1 MLDYT
6 IFGESHGPAVGVLV
20 TGAAPGLPVDREII
34 ARELERR
41 APGGPLAT
49 ARHEPDRLH
58 ILSGVYQGFTT
69 GDPICLVLENRD
81 ARSGDYEALR
91 NKPRPGHADYAAWVR
106 SGGHN
111 DPRGGGAY
119 SGRLTA
125 PLVAAGAM
133 VNAWLKEQD
142 IELKAQVIDENAL
155 RQQAAEAKADGDS
168 VGGEIACTVTGLPA
182 GLGGPGWR
190 EAVESELAR
199 HLFAIPAV
207 KALGFGDGAALAHM
221 RGSRANDPLRT
232 DGTRIRTVT
241 NHNGGIN
248 GGVTNGMP
256 LTFTVTFK
264 PTPSIALPQDTVDLS
279 RMENCT
285 VAITGRHDPCIA
297 LRAAPIVEAA
307 AALALWRVLNPRGGG
322 LDTLRLQLDDVDRQL
337 VGLLVRRQELSR
349 DIGAYKAAHG
359 LPVRDP
365 EREAQVLRSR
375 GDLAPEHR
383 AEVERLYETLMAL
396 SREEPDFCG
405 PARQRQEHR
414 GAAVRQGPEPALCG
428 RGQVPGAEGG
438 PFRRRYLR
446 IKRRGIFPGPGV
458 PGSGGAVPP
467 GGHRPGHRRRRG
479 AAAGEPEA
487 AAGRGPGHLPG
498 PVPLGHPPHPA
509 AAGPSPADG

>member
-1 MLDYT
+1 M
-6 IFGESHGPAVGVLV
+6 
-20 TGAAPGLPVDREII
+20 
-34 ARELERR
+34 
-41 APGGPLAT
+41 
-49 ARHEPDRLH
+49 
-58 ILSGVYQGFTT
+58 
-69 GDPICLVLENRD
+69 
-81 ARSGDYEALR
+81 
-91 NKPRPGHADYAAWVR
+91 
-106 SGGHN
+106 
-111 DPRGGGAY
+111 
-119 SGRLTA
+119 
-125 PLVAAGAM
+125 
-133 VNAWLKEQD
+133 
-142 IELKAQVIDENAL
+142 
-155 RQQAAEAKADGDS
+155 
-168 VGGEIACTVTGLPA
+168 
-182 GLGGPGWR
+182 
-190 EAVESELAR
+190 ESELAR

-307 AALALWRVLNPRGGG
+307 AALALWRGLNPPG
-322 LDTLRLQLDDVDRQL
+322 LQLDDVDRQL

-396 SREEPDFCG
+396 SRE
-405 PARQRQEHR
+405 QQ
-414 GAAVRQGPEPALCG
+414 
-428 RGQVPGAEGG
+428 
-438 PFRRRYLR
+438 
-446 IKRRGIFPGPGV
+446 
-458 PGSGGAVPP
+458 S
-467 GGHRPGHRRRRG
+467 
-479 AAAGEPEA
+479 
-487 AAGRGPGHLPG
+487 
-498 PVPLGHPPHPA
+498 
-509 AAGPSPADG
+509 

>member
-1 MLDYT
+1 M
-6 IFGESHGPAVGVLV
+6 
-20 TGAAPGLPVDREII
+20 
-34 ARELERR
+34 
-41 APGGPLAT
+41 
-49 ARHEPDRLH
+49 
-58 ILSGVYQGFTT
+58 
-69 GDPICLVLENRD
+69 
-81 ARSGDYEALR
+81 
-91 NKPRPGHADYAAWVR
+91 
-106 SGGHN
+106 
-111 DPRGGGAY
+111 
-119 SGRLTA
+119 
-125 PLVAAGAM
+125 
-133 VNAWLKEQD
+133 
-142 IELKAQVIDENAL
+142 
-155 RQQAAEAKADGDS
+155 
-168 VGGEIACTVTGLPA
+168 
-182 GLGGPGWR
+182 
-190 EAVESELAR
+190 
-199 HLFAIPAV
+199 

-285 VAITGRHDPCIA
+285 VAVTGRHDPCIA

-307 AALALWRVLNPRGGG
+307 AALALWRVLDPRGGG

-396 SREEPDFCG
+396 SRE
-405 PARQRQEHR
+405 QQ
-414 GAAVRQGPEPALCG
+414 
-428 RGQVPGAEGG
+428 
-438 PFRRRYLR
+438 
-446 IKRRGIFPGPGV
+446 
-458 PGSGGAVPP
+458 S
-467 GGHRPGHRRRRG
+467 
-479 AAAGEPEA
+479 
-487 AAGRGPGHLPG
+487 
-498 PVPLGHPPHPA
+498 
-509 AAGPSPADG
+509 

>member
-34 ARELERR
+34 RRELERR

-58 ILSGVYQGFTT
+58 ILSGVYQGLTT

-111 DPRGGGAY
+111 DPRGGGPY

-125 PLVAAGAM
+125 PLVAAGTM
-133 VNAWLKEQD
+133 VKAWLKEQD
-142 IELKAQVIDENAL
+142 IQLTARVVDEAAL
-155 RQQAAEAKADGDS
+155 RQQAEAAKADGDS

-190 EAVESELAR
+190 EAVESEL
-199 HLFAIPAV
+199 
-207 KALGFGDGAALAHM
+207 

-232 DGTRIRTVT
+232 DGTNVRTVT

-264 PTPSIALPQDTVDLS
+264 PTPSIALSQDTVDLS

-285 VAITGRHDPCIA
+285 VAVTGRHDPCIA

-307 AALALWRVLNPRGGG
+307 AALALWRVLDPRGGG
-322 LDTLRLQLDDVDRQL
+322 LEALRLQLDDVDRQL

-396 SREEPDFCG
+396 SRE
-405 PARQRQEHR
+405 QQ
-414 GAAVRQGPEPALCG
+414 
-428 RGQVPGAEGG
+428 
-438 PFRRRYLR
+438 
-446 IKRRGIFPGPGV
+446 
-458 PGSGGAVPP
+458 S
-467 GGHRPGHRRRRG
+467 
-479 AAAGEPEA
+479 
-487 AAGRGPGHLPG
+487 
-498 PVPLGHPPHPA
+498 
-509 AAGPSPADG
+509 

>member
-34 ARELERR
+34 ARELQRR
-41 APGGPLAT
+41 APGGLWPPPGMSRTGSIFSAASIRASPPAT
-49 ARHEPDRLH
+49 PSAW
-58 ILSGVYQGFTT
+58 FWKT
-69 GDPICLVLENRD
+69 GTPGPGTMRPCGI
-81 ARSGDYEALR
+81 SPG
-91 NKPRPGHADYAAWVR
+91 PGHADYAAWVR

-111 DPRGGGAY
+111 DPRGGGPY

-133 VNAWLKEQD
+133 VKAWLKEQD
-142 IELKAQVIDENAL
+142 IELKAQVVDENAL

-375 GDLAPEHR
+375 GDLPR
-383 AEVERLYETLMAL
+383 ST
-396 SREEPDFCG
+396 
-405 PARQRQEHR
+405 
-414 GAAVRQGPEPALCG
+414 G
-428 RGQVPGAEGG
+428 RRWSACM
-438 PFRRRYLR
+438 RR
-446 IKRRGIFPGPGV
+446 
-458 PGSGGAVPP
+458 
-467 GGHRPGHRRRRG
+467 
-479 AAAGEPEA
+479 
-487 AAGRGPGHLPG
+487 
-498 PVPLGHPPHPA
+498 
-509 AAGPSPADG
+509 

>member
-34 ARELERR
+34 RRELERR

-111 DPRGGGAY
+111 DPRGGGPY

-142 IELKAQVIDENAL
+142 IQLTARVVDEPAL
-155 RQQAAEAKADGDS
+155 RQQAAEAKAHGDS

-285 VAITGRHDPCIA
+285 VAVTGRHDPCIA

-307 AALALWRVLNPRGGG
+307 AALALWRVLDPRGGG
-322 LDTLRLQLDDVDRQL
+322 LDTLRLRLDGIDRQL

-375 GDLAPEHR
+375 GDLAPAHR

-396 SREEPDFCG
+396 SRE
-405 PARQRQEHR
+405 QQ
-414 GAAVRQGPEPALCG
+414 
-428 RGQVPGAEGG
+428 
-438 PFRRRYLR
+438 
-446 IKRRGIFPGPGV
+446 
-458 PGSGGAVPP
+458 S
-467 GGHRPGHRRRRG
+467 
-479 AAAGEPEA
+479 
-487 AAGRGPGHLPG
+487 
-498 PVPLGHPPHPA
+498 
-509 AAGPSPADG
+509 

>member
-1 MLDYT
+1 MALT
-6 IFGESHGPAVGVLV
+6 ELV
-20 TGAAPGLPVDREII
+20 
-34 ARELERR
+34 
-41 APGGPLAT
+41 
-49 ARHEPDRLH
+49 
-58 ILSGVYQGFTT
+58 
-69 GDPICLVLENRD
+69 
-81 ARSGDYEALR
+81 
-91 NKPRPGHADYAAWVR
+91 
-106 SGGHN
+106 
-111 DPRGGGAY
+111 
-119 SGRLTA
+119 
-125 PLVAAGAM
+125 
-133 VNAWLKEQD
+133 
-142 IELKAQVIDENAL
+142 NAL

-232 DGTRIRTVT
+232 DGTCVRTVT

-285 VAITGRHDPCIA
+285 VAVTGRHDPCIA

-307 AALALWRVLNPRGGG
+307 AALALWRVLDPRGGD
-322 LDTLRLQLDDVDRQL
+322 LKSLRLQLDDVDRQL

-383 AEVERLYETLMAL
+383 AEVGRLYETLMAL
-396 SREEPDFCG
+396 SRE
-405 PARQRQEHR
+405 QQ
-414 GAAVRQGPEPALCG
+414 
-428 RGQVPGAEGG
+428 
-438 PFRRRYLR
+438 
-446 IKRRGIFPGPGV
+446 
-458 PGSGGAVPP
+458 S
-467 GGHRPGHRRRRG
+467 
-479 AAAGEPEA
+479 
-487 AAGRGPGHLPG
+487 
-498 PVPLGHPPHPA
+498 
-509 AAGPSPADG
+509 